1 MSTFEQYL
9 KDHQIEPL
17 RLSVVAGVR
26 YMTVWNAT
34 KQKPIAPEQARKIRL
49 ALQRLTGHMYQGP
62 LLTTDDPPTTQ
73 LTTKRR

>member
-34 KQKPIAPEQARKIRL
+34 KQKPIAPEQAQKIRL
-49 ALQRLTGHMYQGP
+49 ALQRLTGHVYQGP
-62 LLTTDDPPTTQ
+62 LLTIDDPSTSKLPQ
-73 LTTKRR
+73 KRK